1 MRANLSKRIFL
12 WSVYVFGELILIYL
26 EEGWPIGG
34 EGDYAPGVARVGDQ
48 GAPHL

>member
-1 MRANLSKRIFL
+1 VLASRMLTKCLGSL
-12 WSVYVFGELILIYL
+12 LDTLMIYL

-34 EGDYAPGVARVGDQ
+34 EGDDAPGVARVGDQ